1 MSTTTSLPPGP
12 RMPRALQTTGF
23 ITRGPSFLKRCRE
36 RYGDMFTLRISGEGN
51 WVMLADPEHVKQVFT
66 GSPKVFH
73 AGKGNQ
79 ILLPLLGDHSVLLLD
94 EDAHMRQRKL
104 LLPPFHGKRMAGYGE
119 LMEQA
124 ARDEIATW
132 PVGEALPAWPRMQNI
147 TLEVIMRAVFGV
159 EDGARL
165 DEVRAVLT
173 TLLERVT
180 HPVTMA
186 MVAAMGPHRFRELGI
201 VKRHLEPADEVVFR
215 LIRARREAAD
225 LEQREDILSLLLQA
239 RHEDG
244 RAMTDQELRDELMT
258 LLVAGHETTATT
270 LGWALERLVRHP
282 DKLARLRD
290 EVLAG
295 EDAYLDAVV
304 TETLRLRPVLAIVVR
319 ELQEDVQI
327 GDHLLPKGTRVT
339 PCIQLV
345 HRRPDVY
352 PDPDAFLPERWL
364 DQKPGTYTWF
374 PFGGGVRRCLG
385 ASFALFE
392 TKRVLA
398 AIVAGVDLV
407 PETPEGEQ
415 IRRRAITQTPA
426 HGARVVVRAH
436 TPRAA
441 ATASPSEPAVAG
453 AGGR

>member
-1 MSTTTSLPPGP
+1 MSTTSLPPGP

-23 ITRGPSFLKRCRE
+23 ITRGPSFLKRCQQ

-51 WVMLADPEHVKQVFT
+51 WVMLADPAHVKQVFT
-66 GSPKVFH
+66 GSPQVFH

-124 ARDEIATW
+124 ARDEIASW
-132 PVGEALPAWPRMQNI
+132 PIGEPLAAWPRMQNI

-159 EDGARL
+159 EDAARL
-165 DEVRAVLT
+165 DEVRTVLT

-186 MVAAMGPHRFRELGI
+186 MVATLGPHRFRELGI

-239 RHEDG
+239 THEDG
-244 RAMTDQELRDELMT
+244 RPMSDQELRDELMT

-282 DKLARLRD
+282 DKLARLRA

-345 HRRPDVY
+345 HRRPDIY
-352 PDPDAFLPERWL
+352 PDPDAFRPERWL

-392 TKRVLA
+392 SKRVLA

-426 HGARVVVRAH
+426 HGARVVVRERLA
-436 TPRAA
+436 PPPAPVA
-441 ATASPSEPAVAG
+441 EPVAAG

>member
-1 MSTTTSLPPGP
+1 MSTTSLPPGP

-23 ITRGPSFLKRCRE
+23 ITRGPSFLKQCRE

-51 WVMLADPEHVKQVFT
+51 WVMLVDPDHIKQVFT
-66 GSPKVFH
+66 GSPQVFH

-94 EDAHMRQRKL
+94 EAAHLRQRKL
-104 LLPPFHGKRMAGYGE
+104 LLPPFHGKRMASYGE
-119 LMEQA
+119 LMQRAAEQ
-124 ARDEIATW
+124 EIATW
-132 PVGEALPAWPRMQNI
+132 PVGEEMEAWPRMQNI

-159 EDGARL
+159 EDDARL
-165 DEVRAVLT
+165 VEVRDALT
-173 TLLERVT
+173 TLLDEVMRPIT
-180 HPVTMA
+180 
-186 MVAAMGPHRFRELGI
+186 MVALAAVGPHRFRELGM
-201 VKRHLEPADEVVFR
+201 VKRRLAAADKVVFR
-215 LIRARREAAD
+215 LIRDRRAAPD
-225 LEQREDILSLLLQA
+225 LAERDDILSLLIQA

-244 RAMTDQELRDELMT
+244 RGMTDQELRDELMT

-282 DKLARLRD
+282 DKLARLRE

-295 EDAYLDAVV
+295 EDAYLDAVIK
-304 TETLRLRPVLAIVVR
+304 ETLRLRPVLSIVVR

-327 GDHLLPKGTRVT
+327 GDYLLPKGTRVT

-345 HRRPDVY
+345 HRRDDVY
-352 PDPDAFLPERWL
+352 PNPDAFEPERWL
-364 DQKPGTYTWF
+364 GQTPGTYTWI

-392 TKRVLA
+392 SKSVLA
-398 AIVAGVDLV
+398 SIVAGVDLL
-407 PETPEGEQ
+407 PATPKGEQ
-415 IRRRAITQTPA
+415 VKRRAITQTPK
-426 HGARVVVRAH
+426 HGARVIVRAR
-436 TPRAA
+436 TPRAPVVEA
-441 ATASPSEPAVAG
+441 APVAVG